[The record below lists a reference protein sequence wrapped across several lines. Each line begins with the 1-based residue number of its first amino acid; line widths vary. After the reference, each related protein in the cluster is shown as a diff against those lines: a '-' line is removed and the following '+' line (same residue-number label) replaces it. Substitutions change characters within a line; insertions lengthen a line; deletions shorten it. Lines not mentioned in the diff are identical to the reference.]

1 MAGHSKWANIKHRK
15 ARSDARKGKVFSKL
29 AKELMVASKLGG
41 SDPASNPRLR
51 AAIDRARAENMPQEN
66 IERAIKKGAG
76 ELEGVNYEEGI
87 YEGYGPGG
95 VAILVSFMTDNRNRT
110 VSEVRHVFTKF
121 GGRLGESG
129 SVSWMFEKKG
139 MFTFDMDSV
148 QEDLLM
154 EVSLEAGAEDV
165 VENKEDRVF
174 EVYTDPQDFMDVKA
188 RFDEK
193 GLKYT
198 LAEISMVPKSTVHVE
213 GRDAQNLLRLLE
225 ELEDLDDVQN
235 VYANFDIPA
244 REMAEMA

>member
-198 LAEISMVPKSTVHVE
+198 LAEISMVPRSTVHVE

>member
-1 MAGHSKWANIKHRK
+1 
-15 ARSDARKGKVFSKL
+15 
-29 AKELMVASKLGG
+29 MVASKLGG